1 MHILRVTLSSV
12 LLAGFLA
19 CTPDKLDLTYQYDDP
34 SVETVTYRLEARA
47 TADWNIGEAGEGSYR
62 VVFDVSE
69 EIQPTE
75 DGGATVSVTMTP
87 VEVEEDGLLSPGSEE
102 RSFRLAVG
110 PDGEKLEVL
119 EVDGIPATAL
129 DDDELALIG
138 TYRPPLPL
146 EPIGLGDTWDAEQQ
160 LALGSVFQ
168 QIATVGTLEGLH
180 RNDQGHRIAELDYS
194 GEGPVSQTLR
204 LPQGAAAL
212 RGDTDVRIDADLDI
226 DRGVLVRASSTT
238 AGTFE
243 ARVVPEGQRAPIVG
257 TLQLELE
264 LQLQRTDR

>member
-1 MHILRVTLSSV
+1 MLIPRVTI
-12 LLAGFLA
+12 LLLLVTGLLA
-19 CTPDKLDLTYQYDDP
+19 CTPDEVDLTYRYDDP
-34 SVETVTYRLEARA
+34 SVETVTYRMEARA
-47 TADWNIGEAGEGSYR
+47 VADWNIGEPGEGSYF
-62 VVFDVSE
+62 VVFEVRE
-69 EIQPTE
+69 EIRPTE

-87 VEVEEDGLLSPGSEE
+87 SEVEEDGLLSPGSEE
-102 RSFRLAVG
+102 RSFRLELG
-110 PDGEKLEVL
+110 PNGEKLEVL

-146 EPIGLGDTWDAEQQ
+146 QPVALGDSWDAEQQ

-168 QIATVGTLEGLH
+168 QIATIGTLEGLH
-180 RNDQGHRIAELDYS
+180 RNDEGHRIAELDYS

-212 RGDTDVRIDADLDI
+212 RGNTDVAIDADLDI

-238 AGTFE
+238 KGAFE
-243 ARVVPEGQRAPIVG
+243 ARVVPEGREAPIVG
-257 TLQLELE
+257 TLELE
-264 LQLQRTDR
+264 LRLELHRTDR